1 MSDPRAQ
8 SKPNAR
14 LVTPAATNE
23 DLQFDSSLRPRTLA
37 DFTGQAKVKE
47 ILEIAIESARRRSDA
62 MDHVL
67 LIGPPGL
74 GKTTLANIIS
84 QELGVHCGQ
93 TSGPMLQKKLDLTGI
108 MTKMEPQQVFF
119 IDEIH
124 RLQPDVEEAL
134 YSVIE
139 DFRIDVVVGAGT
151 SAQTHSIPIER
162 FTIIGATTRQGLI
175 SAPLRSRFGLVL
187 YLKPYDVAELTRIVA
202 RAARLIEAT
211 LDEDAA
217 AEIARRSR
225 GTPRIANRLLR
236 RVRDYALVRA
246 TGHISLEVAIAALD
260 LLDVDRYG
268 LDEVDHKIMLA
279 VLDKF
284 NGGPVGLGTIAAA
297 TDEETDTI
305 EEVYEPYLIQLGFLE
320 RTPRGRVGTPRAF
333 DYFGIQPRSARGSQ
347 ETLF

>member
-1 MSDPRAQ
+1 MPDQRFH
-8 SKPNAR
+8 SKAPAR
-14 LVTPAATNE
+14 IVTPSATPE
-23 DLQFDSSLRPRTLA
+23 DTQFDSSLRPRRLD

-47 ILEIAIESARRRSDA
+47 ILSIAIESAARRGDA

-74 GKTTLANIIS
+74 GKTTLANIIA
-84 QELGVHCGQ
+84 QELGVQCGQ
-93 TSGPMLQKKLDLTGI
+93 TSGPMLQKKIDLTGI
-108 MTKMEPQQVFF
+108 MTKMESRQVFF

-124 RLQPDVEEAL
+124 RLLPDVEEAL

-151 SAQTHSIPIER
+151 SAQTHSIPIQR

-187 YLKPYDVAELTRIVA
+187 YLKPYEVSELTMIVV
-202 RAARLIEAT
+202 RTARLLEAS
-211 LDEDAA
+211 LDADAA
-217 AEIARRSR
+217 EEIARRSR

-246 TGHISLEVAIAALD
+246 SGHITLEVARAALD
-260 LLDVDRYG
+260 LLDVDRFG
-268 LDEVDHKIMLA
+268 LDEIDQKIMLA

-284 NGGPVGLGTIAAA
+284 NGGPVGLSTIAAS
-297 TDEETDTI
+297 TDEEQDTI

-333 DYFGIQPRSARGSQ
+333 EYFGIRPHGIRAGQDS
-347 ETLF
+347 LF